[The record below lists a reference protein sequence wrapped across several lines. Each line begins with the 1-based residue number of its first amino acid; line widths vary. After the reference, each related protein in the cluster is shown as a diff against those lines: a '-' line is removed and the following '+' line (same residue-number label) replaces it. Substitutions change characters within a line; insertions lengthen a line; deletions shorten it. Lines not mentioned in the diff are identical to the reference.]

1 MSFSS
6 PIYGD
11 YNGIFLIFIRV
22 TLQDLWAPV
31 SNHSGIFHFKKSA
44 VFRTLQLLHTA
55 PHKSCGRI
63 NARCECNVGRS
74 GDLLSGLTRDYS
86 KKLSS
91 KETTLFDE
99 ENQAFFTADCG
110 RLQVLFISPHSLSVN
125 GSSGVAPG
133 KTIRSRSIV
142 LRHKVANTPYIMPM
156 ARTEYRYCGLFAVIL
171 GRTQNLHFAGDGWFM
186 QRRSHIHKL
195 PLLAFHEELSELARD
210 AVVLSLV

>member
-22 TLQDLWAPV
+22 MLQNLWAPV
-31 SNHSGIFHFKKSA
+31 RNRSGIFHFEKSA
-44 VFRTLQLLHTA
+44 VFRTLQLPRTTL
-55 PHKSCGRI
+55 HKSCDRI
-63 NARCECNVGRS
+63 NARCECNVGQS
-74 GDLLSGLTRDYS
+74 GDLRSGLTRDYS

-110 RLQVLFISPHSLSVN
+110 HLQVLFTSPHSLSIN

-133 KTIRSRSIV
+133 KTIRS
-142 LRHKVANTPYIMPM
+142 
-156 ARTEYRYCGLFAVIL
+156 
-171 GRTQNLHFAGDGWFM
+171 
-186 QRRSHIHKL
+186 
-195 PLLAFHEELSELARD
+195 
-210 AVVLSLV
+210 